1 MADKSTKLT
10 LLPVARIR
18 TIMKS
23 SPDVTVIGQ
32 ESLFMITKA
41 TELFVEH
48 IAQQSYQRSQN
59 KTSVVYGNLAQTVEE
74 DIAFQFLADV
84 LPQKVLARDYLKSL
98 ENNDSR

>member
-41 TELFVEH
+41 TVCIQIYEIKSVMLTITTKITKLNYETQECSFVL
-48 IAQQSYQRSQN
+48 IDVAR
-59 KTSVVYGNLAQTVEE
+59 NL
-74 DIAFQFLADV
+74 
-84 LPQKVLARDYLKSL
+84 
-98 ENNDSR
+98 